1 MFFNDYMVQCIKRL
15 FFFGLIL
22 LVKEVKF
29 FIFFGISQMFDGCLL
44 VILDFEEFSLIFIKG
59 KSLVWYMI

>member
-15 FFFGLIL
+15 FFFGLIS

-44 VILDFEEFSLIFIKG
+44 VILDFEEFSLTFIKG